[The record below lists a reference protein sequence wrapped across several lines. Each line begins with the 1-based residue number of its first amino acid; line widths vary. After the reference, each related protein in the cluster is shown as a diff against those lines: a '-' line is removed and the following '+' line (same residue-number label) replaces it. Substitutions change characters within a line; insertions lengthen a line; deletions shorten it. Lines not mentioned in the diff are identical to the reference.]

1 MIARNRASPCMN
13 AQKAWLIL
21 ARPPARLPIKL
32 DRPSSEDPVGV
43 AQFARIATPKPFFAL
58 AHNRHAHQL
67 FRLVRRSPRR
77 VGTARQQEPVGRWGV
92 AVRAP
97 LRLRGTPRQS
107 RDSTFEIVSGMRMTG
122 RGGTT

>member
-43 AQFARIATPKPFFAL
+43 AQFARIATPNPFFAF

-77 VGTARQQEPVGRWGV
+77 VGTARQQEPVPCGLLSGSG
-92 AVRAP
+92 APRASREIP
-97 LRLRGTPRQS
+97 HSRLFP
-107 RDSTFEIVSGMRMTG
+107 V
-122 RGGTT
+122 